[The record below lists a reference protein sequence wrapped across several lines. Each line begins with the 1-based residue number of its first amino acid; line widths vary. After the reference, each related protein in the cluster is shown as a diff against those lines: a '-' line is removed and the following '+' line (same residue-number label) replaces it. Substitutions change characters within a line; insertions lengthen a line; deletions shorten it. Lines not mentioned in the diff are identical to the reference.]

1 MSKKKTSINQ
11 NFEALKAQMQAK
23 RKLAESKFEKEKEN
37 LEPDNITTI
46 NKVFSDDNI
55 EDSEHEEHEEH
66 EEPEEPEE
74 IITLNIVEDKD
85 YISDETNNAISTDI
99 TQIRDEKI
107 AKGPEITITP
117 TPKRAEHPDI
127 NMNKIIIKRVEKQ
140 EAPKRITYYLKPETI
155 KKIDKFSKAT
165 GMGKSE
171 FVQTILDEILN
182 NLEVEK

>member
-23 RKLAESKFEKEKEN
+23 RKLAESKFEKEKETEIIDQGN
-37 LEPDNITTI
+37 VTTI
-46 NKVFSDDNI
+46 TKAFSNDNV
-55 EDSEHEEHEEH
+55 EDTEN
-66 EEPEEPEE
+66 EE
-74 IITLNIVEDKD
+74 IITLNIVDDED
-85 YISDETNNAISTDI
+85 YILDETTDVTNIVATSSDE
-99 TQIRDEKI
+99 KKPMV
-107 AKGPEITITP
+107 KGPEITITP

>member
-23 RKLAESKFEKEKEN
+23 RKLAESKFEKEKEIEIIDQGN
-37 LEPDNITTI
+37 VTTI
-46 NKVFSDDNI
+46 TKAFSNDNV
-55 EDSEHEEHEEH
+55 EDTEN
-66 EEPEEPEE
+66 EE
-74 IITLNIVEDKD
+74 IITLNIVDDED
-85 YISDETNNAISTDI
+85 YILDETTNVTNIVTTSSDE
-99 TQIRDEKI
+99 KKPMV
-107 AKGPEITITP
+107 KGPEITITP
-117 TPKRAEHPDI
+117 TSKRAEHPDI
-127 NMNKIIIKRVEKQ
+127 NMNKIIIKKVEKQ